1 MLIITSQNKSYF
13 DKDSV
18 NKFAYDIIDKGAC
31 CSKILNRN
39 FNKSLVMTKENY
51 EELKIFTKSW
61 INKTRYKKKKCQ
73 SKRPFSYHWKIQKLI
88 NAT

>member
-18 NKFAYDIIDKGAC
+18 NKFVYDIMDKGAC

-39 FNKSLVMTKENY
+39 FNKPLVMTKENM
-51 EELKIFTKSW
+51 K
-61 INKTRYKKKKCQ
+61 N
-73 SKRPFSYHWKIQKLI
+73 
-88 NAT
+88 

>member
-18 NKFAYDIIDKGAC
+18 NKFAYDIMDKGAC
-31 CSKILNRN
+31 CRNRN
-39 FNKSLVMTKENY
+39 FNKPLVMTKENY

-61 INKTRYKKKKCQ
+61 INKTRYKKKNVKVKDHFHITGKFRN
-73 SKRPFSYHWKIQKLI
+73 S
-88 NAT
+88 